1 MYNADL
7 VRQLCKEISDE
18 KDLEKTH
25 DLLCLLQAVIK
36 EDLEEDLEDVRRRMV
51 FLAKKYAIVSET
63 QAAD

>member
-36 EDLEEDLEDVRRRMV
+36 EDLEDVRRRMV